1 MNTYLFTGKFAI
13 WTSRLSLALGFV
25 NKQAIKG
32 LLEFLFFNNFK
43 RASLYVTGVVLKDSV
58 QVWFL

>member
-32 LLEFLFFNNFK
+32 LLEFLFF
-43 RASLYVTGVVLKDSV
+43 
-58 QVWFL
+58 